1 VSARDNIL
9 ARIRRQQG
17 RTGIT
22 PTEAE
27 LTQVRAAI
35 AQRPV
40 GPLPGIAHVT
50 DPVGQFRGECD
61 RLATTHTQATDR
73 ADVPYEVQRYLDANG
88 LDRRVLAW
96 HELADLDWAGA
107 GIAVDDR
114 VAQGTDRT
122 SITGCFCAIAETG
135 TVLLLSS
142 PQTPKA
148 TALVPETHICL
159 VSRARIV
166 ATMEDAFALMRRE
179 VGEPPR
185 ATWFISGPSR
195 TADIE
200 QTLVIGAHGPYRV
213 HVILVP

>member
-1 VSARDNIL
+1 MSARDNIL
-9 ARIRRQQG
+9 ARIRKQQG
-17 RTGIT
+17 RSGAT

-35 AQRPV
+35 AQRPL

-50 DPVGQFRGECD
+50 DPVGQFRRECD
-61 RLATTHTQATDR
+61 RLATTHTEATDR
-73 ADVPYEVQRYLDANG
+73 ADVPHEVRRYLDANG
-88 LDRRVLAW
+88 LESRVLIW
-96 HELADLDWAGA
+96 HELADLDWAAA

-114 VAQGTDRT
+114 TAQGSDRT
-122 SITGCFCAIAETG
+122 SVTGCFCAIAETG

-148 TALVPETHICL
+148 TALVPETHVCL

-166 ATMEDAFALMRRE
+166 ATMEDAFALLRRE